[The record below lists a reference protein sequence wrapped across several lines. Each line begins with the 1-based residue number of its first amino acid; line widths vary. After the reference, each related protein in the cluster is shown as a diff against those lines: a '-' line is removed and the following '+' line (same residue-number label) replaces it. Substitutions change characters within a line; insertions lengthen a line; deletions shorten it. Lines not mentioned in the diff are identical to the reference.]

1 MKAAPHELPHISWA
15 FFKLVFFEKPD
26 SFLECVRNKIFC
38 SVVYRQKKFI
48 SQEAYNIERIFA
60 YFSNQRGNKQ
70 QNIGGGLELTLN
82 WLPLLLNRLKKKQM
96 TSAIEVN
103 LFQEKILNKSEIL
116 Q

>member
-60 YFSNQRGNKQ
+60 YLSNQRGKKQ
-70 QNIGGGLELTLN
+70 QNMEI
-82 WLPLLLNRLKKKQM
+82 
-96 TSAIEVN
+96 
-103 LFQEKILNKSEIL
+103 FEKTMIKWYE